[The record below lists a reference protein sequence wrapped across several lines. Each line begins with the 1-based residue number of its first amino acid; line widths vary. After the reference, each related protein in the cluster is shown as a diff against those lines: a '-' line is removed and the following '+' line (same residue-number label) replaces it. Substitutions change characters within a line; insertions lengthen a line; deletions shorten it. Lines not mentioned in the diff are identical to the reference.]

1 MIEAFQY
8 INKAFESKVRLGI
21 MAILMVNEEADF
33 NFLKEQLSLTDGNLA
48 SHTRA
53 LEELGYIVCNKSFV
67 GRKPRTVFQAT
78 PQGREAFKSHI
89 EALEKF
95 LKSKEIIH
103 QNTTGLWTL
112 SMKIQMNNRRSNLW
126 DASTVSP
133 KQSRLSSSDY

>member
-53 LEELGYIVCNKSFV
+53 LE
-67 GRKPRTVFQAT
+67 KPRTVFQAT

-95 LKSKEIIH
+95 LKSK
-103 QNTTGLWTL
+103 
-112 SMKIQMNNRRSNLW
+112 
-126 DASTVSP
+126 
-133 KQSRLSSSDY
+133 

>member
-21 MAILMVNEEADF
+21 MAVLMVNEEADF
-33 NFLKEQLSLTDGNLA
+33 NFLTDGNLA

-53 LEELGYIVCNKSFV
+53 LEELGYIICNKSFV

-95 LKSKEIIH
+95 LKSK
-103 QNTTGLWTL
+103 
-112 SMKIQMNNRRSNLW
+112 
-126 DASTVSP
+126 
-133 KQSRLSSSDY
+133 

>member
-53 LEELGYIVCNKSFV
+53 
-67 GRKPRTVFQAT
+67 PRTGIYRMQQKFYRTKATDCFSGNRARQRSFQIA
-78 PQGREAFKSHI
+78 
-89 EALEKF
+89 
-95 LKSKEIIH
+95 
-103 QNTTGLWTL
+103 
-112 SMKIQMNNRRSNLW
+112 
-126 DASTVSP
+126 
-133 KQSRLSSSDY
+133 Y

>member
-48 SHTRA
+48 SHTRS

-67 GRKPRTVFQAT
+67 GRKPRTCFSSNPARQRSFQI
-78 PQGREAFKSHI
+78 S
-89 EALEKF
+89 
-95 LKSKEIIH
+95 
-103 QNTTGLWTL
+103 
-112 SMKIQMNNRRSNLW
+112 
-126 DASTVSP
+126 
-133 KQSRLSSSDY
+133 Y